1 MKRLLSTLLILTAL
15 GLQSG
20 CSLREPMSAEQD
32 SETPTLT
39 PRASTYYDLI
49 NMPRPKGRLMAVVYG
64 FRDQTGQYKPT
75 RPARSPPVSPRAQ
88 PAC

>member
-15 GLQSG
+15 GLQG
-20 CSLREPMSAEQD
+20 CGLREPMPAEQD

-75 RPARSPPVSPRAQ
+75 PAS
-88 PAC
+88 